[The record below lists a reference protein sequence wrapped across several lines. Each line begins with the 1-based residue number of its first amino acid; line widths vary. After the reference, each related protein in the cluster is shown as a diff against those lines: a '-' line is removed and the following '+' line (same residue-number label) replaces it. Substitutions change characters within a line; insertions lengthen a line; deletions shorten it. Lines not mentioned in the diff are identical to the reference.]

1 MRIESTQ
8 TRIEKPRLAKPP
20 QGDTSLC
27 LCSGKCN
34 AEPFRKLCSIF
45 GKKIKQKI
53 YAKSE
58 LILLTTRRGGRGDG
72 QEETRDELVNDRREL
87 AKVNFT
93 YSEGS
98 VSDSFAYLVSILS

>member
-8 TRIEKPRLAKPP
+8 TRIQKPRLAKPP

-58 LILLTTRRGGRGDG
+58 LIL
-72 QEETRDELVNDRREL
+72 
-87 AKVNFT
+87 
-93 YSEGS
+93 S
-98 VSDSFAYLVSILS
+98 